1 MASIEDN
8 VLAEEEEQVK
18 PSTLADPTNKKD
30 MTAFN
35 SQTNYVP
42 KTKIITV
49 ALSSSRQNSRSLR
62 RKLIRPDIPSLCER

>member
-30 MTAFN
+30 MTTFN
-35 SQTNYVP
+35 SQTSYVP

-49 ALSSSRQNSRSLR
+49 AFSSSRQTFRSLR
-62 RKLIRPDIPSLCER
+62 RKLIGPDIPSLCER